1 MKTLI
6 ASLLILVGSINA
18 WGNATKYQIQRAQ
31 EVLKRSILPT
41 QLVHMSPQKLNTY
54 MQETTYRQLR
64 PRDILLLTEDQQVDF
79 ERNTRFIYTR
89 DEGFVSSNAE
99 LTLRKGEFLRIIQ
112 MRQSND
118 TDFGAKKD
126 FSGVQAEY
134 IEVLEFNVI
143 KLNKNFEPVGEVFH
157 LMARGKTDRKVPGV
171 KRFEGGFMARNP
183 SLYFSHAGLG
193 DVIVNAQAV
202 KTPKGT
208 IPAFSP
214 AIIVK
219 TERTRIKWTISNY
232 RYVLTLH
239 LMNCPA
245 QFKAQKCEVQI
256 SGIKSYADPIWAR
269 YAMPE
274 NRRVIKFWGGELH
287 Y

>member
-1 MKTLI
+1 MKTLV
-6 ASLLILVGSINA
+6 ASFLILVGSINA
-18 WGNATKYQIQRAQ
+18 WGNATKYQIARAQ

-41 QLVHMSPQKLNTY
+41 DLVRMTPEKLNTY
-54 MQETTYRQLR
+54 MKETTYQQLG

-79 ERNTRFIYTR
+79 ERSTRIIYNR
-89 DEGFVSSNAE
+89 DEGFSSNKS

-112 MRQSND
+112 KHQSND

-143 KLNKNFEPVGEVFH
+143 KLDKNFEPVGDVFH
-157 LMARGKTDRKVPGV
+157 LMARGKTDRTVPGV
-171 KRFEGGFMARNP
+171 KRFDGGFMVRNP

-193 DVIVNAQAV
+193 DVVVNAQAV
-202 KTPKGT
+202 KTAQGV

-219 TERTRIKWTISNY
+219 TERTRMKWTISNY
-232 RYVLTLH
+232 NYVLTLH
-239 LMNCPA
+239 LLNCPK
-245 QFKAQKCEVQI
+245 QFQANKCEAQI
-256 SGIKSYADPIWAR
+256 KGIKSYADPIWAR

-274 NRRVIKFWGGELH
+274 NRREVKLWFGTL
-287 Y
+287 YY

>member
-1 MKTLI
+1 MKTFV
-6 ASLLILVGSINA
+6 AGLLILVGSISV

-54 MQETTYRQLR
+54 MQEATYQVLR

-79 ERNTRFIYTR
+79 ERGSRIIYNR
-89 DEGFVSSNAE
+89 DEGFSSDKNI
-99 LTLRKGEFLRIIQ
+99 TLRKGEFLRIIQ
-112 MRQSND
+112 MYKSND

-134 IEVLEFNVI
+134 IEVLEFNVV
-143 KLNKNFEPVGEVFH
+143 KLDKNFEPVGPVFH
-157 LMARGKTDRKVPGV
+157 LVARGKTDRKVPGV
-171 KRFEGGFMARNP
+171 KRFDGGFMVRNP

-219 TERTRIKWTISNY
+219 TERTRMKWTISNY

-239 LMNCPA
+239 LINCPE
-245 QFKAQKCEVQI
+245 QFKTQKCEVQI
-256 SGIKSYADPIWAR
+256 PGVKSYPDPIWAR

-274 NRRVIKFWGGELH
+274 NRRIIKFWGGELH